1 MLVCPECQFENPV
14 AHKFC
19 QRCGTSLIEKECHAC
34 GATVSFQEE
43 NCPECGAFVAS
54 GWLALIFP
62 DGDRTAEKTTQLPVK
77 PAVKPGGTTQIAA
90 DPETHAQSSDSEDDL
105 EQITLTQAE
114 PLDSDERYQRRSGLP
129 VSEANE
135 AISQLRVW
143 DGRPLQKTYLERLL
157 EGQKSNIEEFEEAEA
172 AYPDSNIQFWQQLG
186 VSPPAIP
193 YLVLQESL
201 YPVIPNLQDTWML
214 EDKTVVLLE
223 DRSDWESL
231 PELWGNSETHLS
243 QLLFWLNEMAKLWEE
258 LAIVQCCQ
266 SLLEEDNLRVDEDL
280 TLCLRQLYPDR
291 PEGSPDLAELG
302 NIWKRLFSKSGRTL
316 YGSISEL
323 ISAVCNGECA
333 SSEELQSRLQNLARQ
348 QESPT
353 SPEES
358 DTPET
363 AGEEPISEDTEK
375 MVYRGMADDMP
386 TVVLP
391 MQLLSLTD
399 GGLTDI
405 GRQRDHNE
413 DHFGLETHVTKQEN
427 ALGKTVRGRGIYI
440 VCDGMG
446 GHAAGEVAS
455 AMAVETLQHYFK
467 INWSDPDRLPDEG
480 TIVEGILT
488 TNEKIYNVNLQNSR
502 SGSGRMG
509 TTLVMLLVQDTNI
522 AIAHVG
528 DSRIYGVTRKRGIEQ
543 LTLDHEVGQREI
555 LRGVDREDAYAR
567 PDAYQLTQA
576 LGPRDNEFVKPDVQ
590 YLELNEDTLLL
601 LCSDGLSDGE
611 LLEQHYEKYLTPLI
625 SSKANLD
632 QGLIE
637 LIDFANEYNGHDN
650 ITGLIVRIKMRPNAD
665 RLF

>member
-19 QRCGTSLIEKECHAC
+19 QRCGTSLSDKECPEC
-34 GATVSFQEE
+34 GATVSFQKEA
-43 NCPECGAFVAS
+43 CPECGAFVAND
-54 GWLALIFP
+54 WLALIFP
-62 DGDRTAEKTTQLPVK
+62 AFERSRPEATQAK
-77 PAVKPGGTTQIAA
+77 VKPGGTTQIAA
-90 DPETHAQSSDSEDDL
+90 DGETPESNEETAAEIIPDK
-105 EQITLTQAE
+105 IE
-114 PLDSDERYQRRSGLP
+114 PLDPENRYQLRSDRTI
-129 VSEANE
+129 SEQSDP
-135 AISQLRVW
+135 ISQLQVW
-143 DGRPLQKTYLERLL
+143 DTQPLQKNYLEQLL
-157 EGQKSNIEEFEEAEA
+157 EQQKSSIGDLEEMEEE
-172 AYPDSNIQFWQQLG
+172 YRGSNIQFWQQLG
-186 VSPPAIP
+186 VARSAIP

-201 YPVIPNLQDTWML
+201 YPAVPVLQDTWSFA
-214 EDKTVVLLE
+214 DRTVVLLE
-223 DRSDWESL
+223 DRSEWESL
-231 PELWGNSETHLS
+231 PELWGQADTHFS

-258 LAIVQCCQ
+258 LTIVQCCQ
-266 SLLEEDNLRVDEDL
+266 SLLDEDNLRVDEDL
-280 TLCLRQLYPDR
+280 TLCLQRLYGDRQEEP
-291 PEGSPDLAELG
+291 PKLAELS
-302 NIWKRLFSKSGRTL
+302 NIWKRLFSRSGRTM
-316 YGSISEL
+316 YGPIAEL
-323 ISAVCNGECA
+323 IVAVGEGEVE
-333 SSEELQSRLQNLARQ
+333 STEVLRSRLQDLARQ
-348 QESPT
+348 QEAPSPT
-353 SPEES
+353 PES
-358 DTPET
+358 DAVPP
-363 AGEEPISEDTEK
+363 ASPKEEGVAENKEK

-391 MQLLSLTD
+391 MQLLSLSD

-413 DHFGLETHVTKQEN
+413 DHFGIETHVSKQEN
-427 ALGKTVRGRGIYI
+427 ALGKTIRGRGIYI

-455 AMAVETLQHYFK
+455 AMAVESLLHYFK
-467 INWSDPDRLPDEG
+467 AHWTDPDKLPDEA
-480 TIVEGILT
+480 TIAEGILA
-488 TNEKIYNVNLQNSR
+488 TNEKIYDVNVENSR

-509 TTLVMLLVQDTNI
+509 TTLVMLLVQDNNI

-528 DSRIYGVTRKRGIEQ
+528 DSRIYAITRKRGIEQ

-576 LGPRDNEFVKPDVQ
+576 IGPRDNEFVKPDVQ
-590 YLELNEDTLLL
+590 YMELNEDTLLL

-611 LLEQHYEKYLTPLI
+611 LLETHYEKYLTPLI

-650 ITGLIVRIKMRPNAD
+650 ITGLVVRIKMRPNAD

>member
-19 QRCGTSLIEKECHAC
+19 QRCGTSLIEKECYEC
-34 GATVSFQEE
+34 GATVSFQTES
-43 NCPECGAFVAS
+43 CSKCGAFVAN
-54 GWLALIFP
+54 GWLALIVSAPFADSDFP
-62 DGDRTAEKTTQLPVK
+62 VEKAKTS
-77 PAVKPGGTTQIAA
+77 PAKAGGTTQIVVDGEA
-90 DPETHAQSSDSEDDL
+90 ESTDSEGTL
-105 EQITLTQAE
+105 EQMTLTQAE
-114 PLDSDERYQRRSGLP
+114 PLDPDGRYQRRSDRPILEMDE
-129 VSEANE
+129 VIA
-135 AISQLRVW
+135 QLQVW
-143 DGRPLQKTYLERLL
+143 DGHPLQKTYLEQLL
-157 EGQKSNIEEFEEAEA
+157 ERQKSNIEELEEAEEE
-172 AYPDSNIQFWQQLG
+172 YPDSNLQFWQQLG

-201 YPVIPNLQDTWML
+201 YPVIPNLQDTWAIA
-214 EDKTVVLLE
+214 DKTIVLIE

-243 QLLFWLNEMAKLWEE
+243 QLLFWLNEMTKLWEE
-258 LAIVQCCQ
+258 LAIVGCCQ
-266 SLLEEDNLRVDEDL
+266 SLLEEENLRVDEDL

-291 PEGSPDLAELG
+291 ADVPPPLSELG
-302 NIWKRLFSKSGRTL
+302 NVWKRLFSKSGRTL
-316 YGSISEL
+316 YGPIAEL
-323 ISAVCNGECA
+323 ISAVCEGEFE
-333 SSEELQSRLQNLARQ
+333 SPEELRSRLHDLACE
-348 QESPT
+348 QETPTPEESKMPET
-353 SPEES
+353 SPEE
-358 DTPET
+358 TV
-363 AGEEPISEDTEK
+363 SEDTDK

-413 DHFGLETHVTKQEN
+413 DHFGIETHVTKQEN

-467 INWSDPDRLPDEG
+467 THWNDPDKLPDEA
-480 TIVEGILT
+480 TIAEGILT

-522 AIAHVG
+522 ALAHVG

-555 LRGVDREDAYAR
+555 LRGVDPEDAYAR

-590 YLELNEDTLLL
+590 YMELNEDTLLL
-601 LCSDGLSDGE
+601 LCSDGLSDGD

>member
-19 QRCGTSLIEKECHAC
+19 QRCGTSLIEKECHEC
-34 GATVSFQEE
+34 GATVSFQAE

-54 GWLALIFP
+54 GWLALIFS
-62 DGDRTAEKTTQLPVK
+62 DDDRAPEKAEKPPVK
-77 PAVKPGGTTQIAA
+77 RGGTTQIAA
-90 DPETHAQSSDSEDDL
+90 DPESNKSSDSEDAP

-114 PLDSDERYQRRSGLP
+114 PLDPDGRYQRRSDRP
-129 VSEANE
+129 VLGTNE
-135 AISQLRVW
+135 AIAQLQVW
-143 DGRPLQKTYLERLL
+143 DRQPLQTTYLEKLL

-172 AYPDSNIQFWQQLG
+172 EYPDSNIQFWQQLG
-186 VSPPAIP
+186 VSQPAIP

-201 YPVIPNLQDTWML
+201 YPVIPNLQDTWIL
-214 EDKTVVLLE
+214 DDKTVVLLE
-223 DRSDWESL
+223 DRSDWQSL

-243 QLLFWLNEMAKLWEE
+243 QLLFWLNEMTKLWEE
-258 LAIVQCCQ
+258 LAAVQCCQ
-266 SLLEEDNLRVDEDL
+266 SLLEEENLRVDEDL
-280 TLCLRQLYPDR
+280 TLCLQQLYPDR
-291 PEGSPDLAELG
+291 QEGSPNLAELG

-316 YGSISEL
+316 YGPISEL
-323 ISAVCNGECA
+323 ISAVCDGEFD
-333 SSEELQSRLQNLARQ
+333 SPEELRSRLQELARQ
-348 QESPT
+348 QEAPSQ
-353 SPEES
+353 PEES
-358 DTPET
+358 EE
-363 AGEEPISEDTEK
+363 ASGEEPISEDAEK

-413 DHFGLETHVTKQEN
+413 DHFGIETQVTKQEN

-467 INWSDPDRLPDEG
+467 TSWTDLDKLPDEA
-480 TIVEGILT
+480 TIVDGILA

-590 YLELNEDTLLL
+590 YMELNEDTLLL

>member
-1 MLVCPECQFENPV
+1 MLVCPECQFENPI

-19 QRCGTSLIEKECHAC
+19 QRCGTSLIEKECPEC

-43 NCPECGAFVAS
+43 TCSECGAYVANS
-54 GWLALIFP
+54 WLALIVP
-62 DGDRTAEKTTQLPVK
+62 ASDREPAPKAKIPVK
-77 PAVKPGGTTQIAA
+77 SGGTTQIAA
-90 DPETHAQSSDSEDDL
+90 EVETLNSEDTPPDV
-105 EQITLTQAE
+105 TLVQE
-114 PLDSDERYQRRSGLP
+114 ERLDPAGRYQRRSDEP
-129 VSEANE
+129 IPESAD
-135 AISQLRVW
+135 AIAPLRVW
-143 DGRPLQKTYLERLL
+143 DAHPLQKTYLEQLL
-157 EGQKSNIEEFEEAEA
+157 ERQKSNIEDIEDIEAE
-172 AYPDSNIQFWQQLG
+172 YPDSNIQFWQQLG
-186 VSPPAIP
+186 VAPPAIP

-201 YPVIPNLQDTWML
+201 YPAIPNLQDTWAF
-214 EDKTVVLLE
+214 EDKTIVLLE
-223 DRSDWESL
+223 DRSEWESL
-231 PELWGNSETHLS
+231 PELWGTSETHLS

-258 LAIVQCCQ
+258 LAAVQCCQ

-291 PEGSPDLAELG
+291 PGESADLAELG
-302 NIWKRLFSKSGRTL
+302 NLWRRLFSKSGRTL
-316 YGSISEL
+316 FGPIAEL
-323 ISAVCNGECA
+323 ITAVCNGEFE
-333 SSEELQSRLQNLARQ
+333 SSAELRSRLQDLARQ
-348 QESPT
+348 QEMPPE
-353 SPEES
+353 SPEEE
-358 DTPET
+358 TPE
-363 AGEEPISEDTEK
+363 EEMDEAISEDTEK
-375 MVYRGMADDMP
+375 MIYRGMGDDMP

-413 DHFGLETHVTKQEN
+413 DHFGIETYVSKQEN
-427 ALGKTVRGRGIYI
+427 ALGKTIRGRGIYI

-455 AMAVETLQHYFK
+455 AMAVESLHHYFK
-467 INWSDPDRLPDEG
+467 THWSDEDELPDED
-480 TIVEGILT
+480 TIVKGILA

-509 TTLVMLLVQDTNI
+509 TTLVMLLVRDTNI

-528 DSRIYGVTRKRGIEQ
+528 DSRIYAVTRKRGIEQ

-590 YLELNEDTLLL
+590 YMELNEDTLLL

-611 LLEQHYEKYLTPLI
+611 LLEKHYEKYLTPLI

-650 ITGLIVRIKMRPNAD
+650 ITGLLVRIKMRPNAD